1 MQPIPGWTRVFKS
14 TFIRGSSGGK
24 TLTGYR
30 NNVTGELVDRYEDTR
45 PKVTLTLRN
54 ATSAQSTSATPA
66 DRAPTEGSA
75 PPTADGPSA
84 DGSAASP
91 SADGSAAPPSA
102 DGSAA
107 PPDSMVVHMA
117 QPDSMA
123 HMVEEMNRTPTHSSA
138 SVSARA
144 RHIRHIRRPHASA
157 PPP

>member
-1 MQPIPGWTRVFKS
+1 MQAVPGWTRVFKS

-30 NNVTGELVDRYEDTR
+30 NNVTGQLVDRYEDTL
-45 PKVTLTLRN
+45 PSVTLTLRN

-75 PPTADGPSA
+75 PPTADGS
-84 DGSAASP
+84 
-91 SADGSAAPPSA
+91 SADGSAAPPTA
-102 DGSAA
+102 DGSAS
-107 PPDSMVVHMA
+107 PPDSMMVHMA

-123 HMVEEMNRTPTHSSA
+123 HVVENMNRTPTLSSA

-144 RHIRHIRRPHASA
+144 RHIRHIRRTHASA